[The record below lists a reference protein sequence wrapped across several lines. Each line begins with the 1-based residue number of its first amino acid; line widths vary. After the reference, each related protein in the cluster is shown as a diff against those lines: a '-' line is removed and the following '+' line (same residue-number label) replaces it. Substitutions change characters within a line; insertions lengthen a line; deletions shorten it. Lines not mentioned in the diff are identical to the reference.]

1 MEERKYIPEEEQEKK
16 PKEKKYVT
24 RREFRICFVILLLF
38 VFFQS
43 LSIKENIQQM
53 QNNVSNAVYSAEN
66 NISNNIN
73 SIPRNIEQGIEDAN
87 NPIRK
92 SSMEIIDVDVK
103 ARTAIVRMTAAP
115 KEYVD
120 GMTMKFMVSCDGEEA
135 VEVAAVAGNDRRF
148 EAEMGVPFCSAVSAS
163 AHMRKGNTEYIRSV
177 GSVDVENTVL
187 PIFDGSWG
195 GSISW
200 QANGD
205 FVVFDGDIMVEAMT
219 PEWLMQ
225 RDKGASFRLKDTK
238 VEVYI
243 DGKLKKTL
251 PVILFS
257 EDEYVKSYR
266 ADFSGENKLNLKN
279 GKKIEFIFKAED
291 NDGLHY
297 SYLAESGRWRQGDGY
312 ESEVF
317 EMDESD
323 RLTIE

>member
-1 MEERKYIPEEEQEKK
+1 MEEQKYIPEEEQEKK

-87 NPIRK
+87 NPIRE
-92 SSMEIIDVDVK
+92 SSIEIVDVDVK
-103 ARTAIVRMTAAP
+103 ARTALICMTAAP

-120 GMTMKFMVSCDGEEA
+120 GMTMKFMVSCDGAEA
-135 VEVAAVAGNDRRF
+135 VEVPAKAGNDRRF
-148 EAEMGVPFCSAVSAS
+148 EAEMEVPFCGVVSAS

-187 PIFDGSWG
+187 PTFHGNWG
-195 GSISW
+195 GSVSW

-205 FVVFDGDIMVEAMT
+205 FVVFDGDIVVEAMT

-238 VEVYI
+238 VEVYM
-243 DGKLKKTL
+243 DGKLEKTL
-251 PVILFS
+251 PAILFS
-257 EDEYVKSYR
+257 QDEYVRSYR
-266 ADFSGENKLNLKN
+266 ADFSGENKLQLKN

-291 NDGLHY
+291 NNGLCY

-312 ESEVF
+312 ESAVF

-323 RLTIE
+323 RLTVE

>member
-1 MEERKYIPEEEQEKK
+1 MEEQKYIPEEEQEKK

-24 RREFRICFVILLLF
+24 RREFRICFVILLLL

-87 NPIRK
+87 NPIRE
-92 SSMEIIDVDVK
+92 SSMEIIDVDVQ
-103 ARTAIVRMTAAP
+103 ARTAVVRMTAAP

-120 GMTMKFMVSCDGEEA
+120 GMTMKFMISCDGAEA
-135 VEVAAVAGNDRRF
+135 VEVPAKAGNDRRF
-148 EAEMGVPFCSAVSAS
+148 EAEMEVSFCGVVSAS

-187 PIFDGSWG
+187 PTFQGNWG

-205 FVVFDGDIMVEAMT
+205 FVVFDGDIVVEAMT
-219 PEWLMQ
+219 PEWLLQ
-225 RDKGASFRLKDTK
+225 QDKEESFRLKDTK
-238 VEVYI
+238 VEAYV
-243 DGKLKKTL
+243 DGKLEKTL
-251 PVILFS
+251 PAILFS
-257 EDEYVKSYR
+257 QDDYVRSYR
-266 ADFSGENKLNLKN
+266 ADFSGEKKLKLKN

-291 NDGLHY
+291 NNGLCY
-297 SYLAESGRWRQGDGY
+297 SYLAEAGRWRQGDGY
-312 ESEVF
+312 ESAVF

-323 RLTIE
+323 RLTVE

>member
-1 MEERKYIPEEEQEKK
+1 MEEQDYRPEEEQEKK

-43 LSIKENIQQM
+43 LSIKENIQQA
-53 QNNVSNAVYSAEN
+53 QNNVSNVVYSAEN
-66 NISNNIN
+66 NISNTIN

-87 NPIRK
+87 NPIRE
-92 SSMEIIDVDVK
+92 SSMEIMDVDVK
-103 ARTAIVRMTAAP
+103 ARTATVRMTAAP

-120 GMTMKFMVSCDGEEA
+120 GMTMKFMVSCDGAEA
-135 VEVAAVAGNDRRF
+135 MEVPAQAGNDRVF
-148 EAEMGVPFCSAVSAS
+148 EAEMEVPFCGVVSAS

-187 PIFDGSWG
+187 PAFHGNWG
-195 GSISW
+195 GSVSW

-205 FVVFDGDIMVEAMT
+205 FVVFDGDIVVEAMT

-238 VEVYI
+238 VEVYM
-243 DGKLKKTL
+243 DGKLEKTL
-251 PVILFS
+251 PAILFS
-257 EDEYVKSYR
+257 QDESVRSYQ
-266 ADFSGENKLNLKN
+266 ADFTGENKLSLKN

-291 NDGLHY
+291 NNGLCY
-297 SYLAESGRWRQGDGY
+297 SYLAETGRWKQGDGY

-317 EMDESD
+317 EMDDHE

>member
-1 MEERKYIPEEEQEKK
+1 MEEQDYRPEEEQEKK

-24 RREFRICFVILLLF
+24 RREFYICLMILLLF

-43 LSIKENIQQM
+43 LSIKERIQQV
-53 QNNVSNAVYSAEN
+53 QNNVSNVVYSAEN
-66 NISNNIN
+66 NISNTIN

-87 NPIRK
+87 NPIRE
-92 SSMEIIDVDVK
+92 SSMEIMDVDVK
-103 ARTAIVRMTAAP
+103 ARTATVRMTAAP

-120 GMTMKFMVSCDGEEA
+120 GMTMKFMVSCDEAEA
-135 VEVAAVAGNDRRF
+135 VEVSASAGNDRVF
-148 EAEMGVPFCSAVSAS
+148 QAEMEVPFCGVVSAS

-177 GSVDVENTVL
+177 GSVDVEGSVL
-187 PIFDGSWG
+187 PAFNGNWG

-205 FVVFDGDIMVEAMT
+205 FVVFDGDVIVDVTM
-219 PEWLMQ
+219 PEWLMNQ
-225 RDKGASFRLKDTK
+225 EKGTSFHLKDVK
-238 VEVYI
+238 VEVYV
-243 DGKLKKTL
+243 DGKLKKT
-251 PVILFS
+251 IS
-257 EDEYVKSYR
+257 AIKISDDEYIKSYT

-291 NDGLHY
+291 NNGLCY
-297 SYLAESGRWRQGDGY
+297 SYLAEAGRWRQGDGY

-317 EMDESD
+317 EMDDHE

>member
-1 MEERKYIPEEEQEKK
+1 MEEQKYIPEEEQEKK

-53 QNNVSNAVYSAEN
+53 QNHVSNAVYSAEN

-87 NPIRK
+87 NPIRE
-92 SSMEIIDVDVK
+92 SSMEIVDVDVK
-103 ARTAIVRMTAAP
+103 ARTALICMTAAP

-120 GMTMKFMVSCDGEEA
+120 GMTMKFMVSCDGAEA
-135 VEVAAVAGNDRRF
+135 VEVPAKAGNDRRF
-148 EAEMGVPFCSAVSAS
+148 EAEMEVPFCGVVSAS

-187 PIFDGSWG
+187 PAFHGNWG
-195 GSISW
+195 GSVSW
-200 QANGD
+200 QENGD
-205 FVVFDGDIMVEAMT
+205 FVVFDGDIVVEAMT

-225 RDKGASFRLKDTK
+225 RDKGTSFRLKDTK
-238 VEVYI
+238 VEVYM
-243 DGKLKKTL
+243 DGKLEKTL
-251 PVILFS
+251 PAILFS
-257 EDEYVKSYR
+257 QDEYVRSYQ
-266 ADFSGENKLNLKN
+266 ADFTGENKLSLKN

-291 NDGLHY
+291 NNGLCY

-312 ESEVF
+312 ESAVF

-323 RLTIE
+323 RLTVE

>member
-1 MEERKYIPEEEQEKK
+1 MEEQKYIPEEEQEKK

-87 NPIRK
+87 NPIRE
-92 SSMEIIDVDVK
+92 SSIEIVDVDVK
-103 ARTAIVRMTAAP
+103 ARTALICMTAAL

-120 GMTMKFMVSCDGEEA
+120 GMTMKFMVSCDGAEA
-135 VEVAAVAGNDRRF
+135 VEVPAAAGNDRVF
-148 EAEMGVPFCSAVSAS
+148 EAKMEVPFCGAVSAS

-187 PIFDGSWG
+187 PAFHGNWG
-195 GSISW
+195 GSVSW

-205 FVVFDGDIMVEAMT
+205 FVVFDGDIVVEAMT

-238 VEVYI
+238 VEVYM
-243 DGKLKKTL
+243 DGKLEKTL
-251 PVILFS
+251 PAILFS
-257 EDEYVKSYR
+257 QDEYVRSYR
-266 ADFSGENKLNLKN
+266 ADFSGENKLQLKN

-291 NDGLHY
+291 NNGLCY

-312 ESEVF
+312 ESAVF
-317 EMDESD
+317 EMDDNE

>member
-1 MEERKYIPEEEQEKK
+1 MEERELRTEEEQEKK

-24 RREFRICFVILLLF
+24 RREFYICLMILLLF

-43 LSIKENIQQM
+43 MSIKENIQQA
-53 QNNVSNAVYSAEN
+53 QNHVSNAVYSAEN
-66 NISNNIN
+66 HISNTVN

-87 NPIRK
+87 NPIRE
-92 SSMEIIDVDVK
+92 SSMEIMDVDVK
-103 ARTAIVRMTAAP
+103 ARTATIRMTAVP

-120 GMTMKFMVSCDGEEA
+120 GMTMKFMVSCDEAEA
-135 VEVAAVAGNDRRF
+135 VEVSAAAGNDRVF
-148 EAEMGVPFCSAVSAS
+148 EAEMEVPFCGVVSAS

-187 PIFDGSWG
+187 PAFHGNWG

-205 FVVFDGDIMVEAMT
+205 FVVFDGDIVVEAMT

-225 RDKGASFRLKDTK
+225 RDKGTSFRLKDTK

-243 DGKLKKTL
+243 DGKLKKTI
-251 PVILFS
+251 PAILFS
-257 EDEYVKSYR
+257 QDESVRSYQ
-266 ADFSGENKLNLKN
+266 ADFSGENKLKLKN

-291 NDGLHY
+291 NNGLCY
-297 SYLAESGRWRQGDGY
+297 SYLAETGRWKQGDGY

-317 EMDESD
+317 EMDDHE

>member
-1 MEERKYIPEEEQEKK
+1 MEEQKYIPEEEQEKK
-16 PKEKKYVT
+16 TKEKKYVT

-43 LSIKENIQQM
+43 LSIKEKIQQV

-66 NISNNIN
+66 NISNTIN

-87 NPIRK
+87 NPIRE
-92 SSMEIIDVDVK
+92 SSMEIMDVDVK
-103 ARTAIVRMTAAP
+103 ARTATIRMTAAP

-120 GMTMKFMVSCDGEEA
+120 GMTMKFMVSCDDGEA
-135 VEVAAVAGNDRRF
+135 VELPATVGNDRVF
-148 EAEMGVPFCSAVSAS
+148 EAEMEVPFCGVVSAS
-163 AHMRKGNTEYIRSV
+163 AHMRKGDTEYIRSV
-177 GSVDVENTVL
+177 GSVYVESSVL
-187 PIFDGSWG
+187 PTFNGNWG
-195 GSISW
+195 GSVSW

-205 FVVFDGDIMVEAMT
+205 FVVFDGDIFVEAMT
-219 PEWLMQ
+219 PEWLLN
-225 RDKGASFRLKDTK
+225 RDKGTSFRLKDAK
-238 VEVYI
+238 VEAYI
-243 DGKLKKTL
+243 DGKLEKTI
-251 PVILFS
+251 PAIKIS
-257 EDEYVKSYR
+257 DDEYVKSYT

-291 NDGLHY
+291 SNGLHY
-297 SYLAESGRWRQGDGY
+297 SYLAEAGKWKQGDGY

>member
-1 MEERKYIPEEEQEKK
+1 MEEQKYIPEEEQEKK

-87 NPIRK
+87 NPIRE
-92 SSMEIIDVDVK
+92 SSIEIVDVDVK
-103 ARTAIVRMTAAP
+103 ARTALICMTAAP

-120 GMTMKFMVSCDGEEA
+120 GMTMKFMVSCDGAEA
-135 VEVAAVAGNDRRF
+135 VEVPAQAGNDRRF
-148 EAEMGVPFCSAVSAS
+148 EAEMEVPFCGVVSAS

-187 PIFDGSWG
+187 PAFHGNWG
-195 GSISW
+195 GSVSW
-200 QANGD
+200 QENGD
-205 FVVFDGDIMVEAMT
+205 FVVFDGDIVVEAMT

-238 VEVYI
+238 VEVYM

-251 PVILFS
+251 PAILFS
-257 EDEYVKSYR
+257 QDEYVRSYR
-266 ADFSGENKLNLKN
+266 ADFSGENKLQLKN

-291 NDGLHY
+291 NNGLHY

-312 ESEVF
+312 ESAVF

-323 RLTIE
+323 RLTVE